1 MELDTAIYVSYI
13 IWYSFGLFV
22 TCTIVIKVIKTM
34 QR

>member
-22 TCTIVIKVIKTM
+22 TCTIVVQVIKTIR
-34 QR
+34 Q

>member
-22 TCTIVIKVIKTM
+22 TCTIVINVIKTM